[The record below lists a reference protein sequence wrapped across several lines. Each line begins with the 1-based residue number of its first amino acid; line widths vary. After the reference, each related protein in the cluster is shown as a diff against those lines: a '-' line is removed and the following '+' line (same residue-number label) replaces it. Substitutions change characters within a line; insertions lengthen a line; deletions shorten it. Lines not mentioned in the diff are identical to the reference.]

1 MKKILLI
8 VLLLIV
14 GCSSDDKEAPASQ
27 ASVEKESEKEAPVSQ
42 AREPIDRNTLI
53 TSISGLQYAPGSDK
67 PYSGEAV
74 WYHENGQKSEVTSYK
89 NGKQD
94 GLYTGWLVTITD
106 K

>member
-1 MKKILLI
+1 
-8 VLLLIV
+8 
-14 GCSSDDKEAPASQ
+14 
-27 ASVEKESEKEAPVSQ
+27 
-42 AREPIDRNTLI
+42 LI

-94 GLYTGWLVTITD
+94 GLYTGWYENGQKFLKELTRMGNMMDYILRGMEWTEKGRRD
-106 K
+106 L